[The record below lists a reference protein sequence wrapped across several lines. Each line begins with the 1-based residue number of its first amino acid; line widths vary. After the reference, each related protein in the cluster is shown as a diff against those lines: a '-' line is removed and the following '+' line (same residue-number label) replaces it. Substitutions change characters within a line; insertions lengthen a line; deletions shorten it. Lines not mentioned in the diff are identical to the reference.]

1 MRLLHALAL
10 VGLLLAGGALV
21 WPWAVGYLTHER
33 SPGRILDVIPEPLA
47 NGRVRLRIAYEFP
60 VGAGV
65 DGSRYLLG
73 WGVADAY
80 FRHLGH
86 PDVAAVR
93 AEGVIRDLMDT
104 DRGQVRVRTVFYRA
118 EDPAGTAVIL
128 DETAERPTR
137 RIPIG
142 LVLLGVA
149 VVWSLSLWRRRS

>member
-1 MRLLHALAL
+1 MRLLHALAIF
-10 VGLLLAGGALV
+10 GLLLTGGSLV
-21 WPWAVGYLTHER
+21 WPWAVGYVTHER
-33 SPGRILDVIPEPLA
+33 SPGRILDVIPEPLG

-60 VGAGV
+60 IGPVAGGRGA
-65 DGSRYLLG
+65 LLG

-80 FRHLGH
+80 FRPLGH
-86 PDVAAVR
+86 PEVSAVR

-149 VVWSLSLWRRRS
+149 AVWSLSLWRRRL